1 MIGMLDSIDRALAD
15 AVAESGSHREK
26 LERVLD
32 ALNELLASRP
42 HIARIVIRLF
52 IDGSG
57 AAEDPALAHTIRRVI
72 GRLLAFY
79 REGVEAGAFR
89 RLSSRHA
96 FLSVFGMV
104 LFHYAAPAF
113 SAAVLDAPDVF
124 AADVVAWRG
133 SEVRQLLLGGVLASS
148 ASDASD

>member
-32 ALNELLASRP
+32 AWNGLLASRP
-42 HIARIVIRLF
+42 HIARIAIRLF

-57 AAEDPALAHTIRRVI
+57 ASEDPALAHTIRRVI

-89 RLSSRHA
+89 RLSSRHDV
-96 FLSVFGMV
+96 LSVFGVV
-104 LFHYAAPAF
+104 LFHCAAPAF
-113 SAAVLDAPDVF
+113 SAAVLDAPDVS
-124 AADVVAWRG
+124 AADLVAWRG
-133 SEVRQLLLGGVLASS
+133 SAVPQLVLGGVLVPS
-148 ASDASD
+148 ASDACD